1 MRGQDRLRFS
11 RTAPLAVLVLLAFPA
26 FASAADTFADAS
38 RPDDAADCLTPA
50 TACKTINGAIGKAGM
65 GDTVHVEPGTYAE
78 HVVDSGGISVIAA
91 AGSPVIAPSSG
102 TGMEVTGGPAVTI
115 QGLTFSSD
123 ATGSVELQLD
133 DGAGSAIVTG
143 NTFTDPAPT
152 SSDNQVGIMTS
163 SQGDPQIT
171 NNRMSG
177 LFHGIEVLSPAS
189 GIPGT
194 PVISGNTISGNHDN
208 GDGIQLVSTSSHA
221 VTATTGATLTDN
233 LIHDPGNGQS
243 AGVVVIDGGS
253 FSMDN
258 AAPTASMTMIRN
270 RILGGIDGLEESGAR
285 GPVSLFGDVI
295 ADTGSITLGG
305 AAINASGVNGL
316 GGDLTLTNVDVVNN
330 VNLALELQDNHV
342 AIDSSIVTEGTF
354 TTGTVSC
361 TITFSDGPT
370 TSGTSCETF
379 QTSAKPSFVDQSTDD
394 YHLTAGGNSALI
406 DHGNPATPPTGSTDF
421 DADPR
426 AIDGDGACPLDPV
439 RDIGADEFNPGIPN
453 CPPPSGGGSG
463 PSTAAGPSGQR
474 AAALRKCKRKHTK
487 VARKRCR
494 KRANLLPL

>member
-243 AGVVVIDGGS
+243 GGQ
-253 FSMDN
+253 
-258 AAPTASMTMIRN
+258 
-270 RILGGIDGLEESGAR
+270 GQQ
-285 GPVSLFGDVI
+285 
-295 ADTGSITLGG
+295 
-305 AAINASGVNGL
+305 
-316 GGDLTLTNVDVVNN
+316 
-330 VNLALELQDNHV
+330 AL
-342 AIDSSIVTEGTF
+342 
-354 TTGTVSC
+354 
-361 TITFSDGPT
+361 
-370 TSGTSCETF
+370 
-379 QTSAKPSFVDQSTDD
+379 
-394 YHLTAGGNSALI
+394 
-406 DHGNPATPPTGSTDF
+406 
-421 DADPR
+421 
-426 AIDGDGACPLDPV
+426 
-439 RDIGADEFNPGIPN
+439 
-453 CPPPSGGGSG
+453 
-463 PSTAAGPSGQR
+463 
-474 AAALRKCKRKHTK
+474 
-487 VARKRCR
+487 
-494 KRANLLPL
+494 